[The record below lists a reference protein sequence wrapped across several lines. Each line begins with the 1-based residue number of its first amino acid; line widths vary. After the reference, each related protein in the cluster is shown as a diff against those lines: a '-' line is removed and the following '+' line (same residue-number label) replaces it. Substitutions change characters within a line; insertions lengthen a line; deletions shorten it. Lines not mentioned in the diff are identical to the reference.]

1 MDIYSISKLTS
12 LKSYYSAWGNFPQQF
27 GELFT
32 CKTLKEIKIFLLQK
46 KPFIPVG
53 NLKSYGD
60 SALSDRMMKF
70 DPPKTIRINSNKR
83 IASVSANVSIGDL
96 IKKSIPLG
104 LFPAVVP
111 GTKFVTIGGAI
122 ASDIHGKNHHI
133 DGCFSDHLLSF
144 EIITPN
150 GNKVQ
155 CDREKTPGL
164 WKTTCGGM
172 GLTGVITSAKLKL
185 KKVNSSMIDQK
196 TIKADSIEKLFH
208 LFEKNN
214 QDPYSVAWLD
224 CTAKNENL
232 GRGIFLSGKFSDNI
246 LNKPL
251 TIHLHPNFSI
261 PFLMPKYL
269 INRFTVKVFNFIY
282 YAFSQYSQ
290 SERQIHYD
298 KFFFP
303 LDRVK
308 NWNRIYGGSGFLQ
321 YQFVLPKSSSL
332 DGLRSILSTINNSG
346 EDSPLA
352 VLKLFGKQNGNYL
365 SFPMEGYTLALDF
378 KNTPKVHQLLSKL
391 DEIVKNNNGRIYLA
405 KDSRV
410 KKRNLSSGYQK
421 FEIFKN
427 QFINQKVFSSLQSQ
441 RLFH

>member
-1 MDIYSISKLTS
+1 
-12 LKSYYSAWGNFPQQF
+12 
-27 GELFT
+27 
-32 CKTLKEIKIFLLQK
+32 
-46 KPFIPVG
+46 
-53 NLKSYGD
+53 
-60 SALSDRMMKF
+60 
-70 DPPKTIRINSNKR
+70 
-83 IASVSANVSIGDL
+83 
-96 IKKSIPLG
+96 
-104 LFPAVVP
+104 
-111 GTKFVTIGGAI
+111 
-122 ASDIHGKNHHI
+122 
-133 DGCFSDHLLSF
+133 
-144 EIITPN
+144 
-150 GNKVQ
+150 
-155 CDREKTPGL
+155 
-164 WKTTCGGM
+164 
-172 GLTGVITSAKLKL
+172 
-185 KKVNSSMIDQK
+185 
-196 TIKADSIEKLFH
+196 
-208 LFEKNN
+208 
-214 QDPYSVAWLD
+214 
-224 CTAKNENL
+224 
-232 GRGIFLSGKFSDNI
+232 
-246 LNKPL
+246 
-251 TIHLHPNFSI
+251 
-261 PFLMPKYL
+261 MPKYL

-410 KKRNLSSGYQK
+410 NKRNLSSGYQK